1 MILQKEIYGVDH
13 MLDVLGLH
21 QDTSRAKHQRG
32 AEVLG
37 RMVAAHFFFPATF
50 FSEREY
56 DGRLTIKI
64 LQ

>member
-37 RMVAAHFFFPATF
+37 RMVAAHFFFRQHSSP
-50 FSEREY
+50 RESTTA
-56 DGRLTIKI
+56 D
-64 LQ
+64 